1 MNKNRLNTKTKLLN
15 TIEANV
21 IKNTKGVD
29 VYLGNINYGYN
40 PGDIIDANGIYDL
53 VQQNNIKDI
62 LSISNSEIDNI
73 CNI

>member
-53 VQQNNIKDI
+53 VQ
-62 LSISNSEIDNI
+62 
-73 CNI
+73 